1 MQNTQS
7 LTFKNG
13 IKDGLPIGLGYLS
26 VSFAFGIK
34 ASILGL
40 PALITLFMSMT
51 NLTSA
56 GQLAGVNIIAV
67 FGSFIEI
74 ILTQLVINSRYLI
87 MSLSLSQK
95 TDQTFTLRHRILTS
109 AFITDEIFAV
119 AFSKPKKIC
128 AKYLYGLAFLPYFG
142 WATGTITGA
151 ILGDVLPSVITTSLS
166 IALYAMFIAIIVP
179 PMTKSKGVLL
189 CSIIAISISCT
200 LYYVPIFKAISGGF
214 SAIIS
219 AVVSSIIVAL
229 IFPIKPDES
238 DEENSTDSAK
248 ENLL

>member
-1 MQNTQS
+1 MDKKGAY
-7 LTFKNG
+7 TFNNG

-40 PALITLFMSMT
+40 PAIITLFMSMT

-74 ILTQLVINSRYLI
+74 ILTQLVINSRYFI

-95 TDQTFTLRHRILTS
+95 TDESFTLKHRILCS

-128 AKYLYGLAFLPYFG
+128 ARYLYGLALLPYFG

-151 ILGDVLPSVITTSLS
+151 ILGDVLPPIITSSLS
-166 IALYAMFIAIIVP
+166 IALYAMFVAIIVP
-179 PMTKSKGVLL
+179 PMTKNKGVCLVVFIAL
-189 CSIIAISISCT
+189 AISCL
-200 LYYVPIFKAISGGF
+200 LYYVPTFSFISGGF

-219 AVVSSIIVAL
+219 AVISSIIVAL
-229 IFPIKPDES
+229 IFPVKEKINDEKGANY
-238 DEENSTDSAK
+238 E
-248 ENLL
+248 

>member
-1 MQNTQS
+1 MGNY
-7 LTFKNG
+7 TFKNG

-34 ASILGL
+34 ASILGV

-67 FGSFIEI
+67 FGTFIEI
-74 ILTQLVINSRYLI
+74 ILTQLVINSRYFI

-95 TDQTFTLRHRILTS
+95 TDETFTLRHRFLCS

-119 AFSKPKKIC
+119 ALSKPKKIC
-128 AKYLYGLAFLPYFG
+128 ATYMYGLALLPYVG
-142 WATGTITGA
+142 WASGTIIGA
-151 ILGDVLPSVITTSLS
+151 ILGDVLPKIVTSSLS

-179 PMTKSKGVLL
+179 PMTKNKGISLVVVI
-189 CSIIAISISCT
+189 SIAISCLI
-200 LYYVPIFKAISGGF
+200 YYVPVFSNISSGF

-219 AVVSSIIVAL
+219 AVVSSIIVAIL
-229 IFPIKPDES
+229 FPVKES
-238 DEENSTDSAK
+238 EEKEENAN
-248 ENLL
+248 E

>member
-1 MQNTQS
+1 MDKKGAY
-7 LTFKNG
+7 TFKNG

-40 PALITLFMSMT
+40 PAIITLFMSMT

-74 ILTQLVINSRYLI
+74 ILTQLVINSRYFI

-95 TDQTFTLRHRILTS
+95 TDDTFTLKHRILCS

-128 AKYLYGLAFLPYFG
+128 ARYMYGLALLPYFG
-142 WATGTITGA
+142 WATGTIVGA
-151 ILGDVLPSVITTSLS
+151 VLGDVLPPIITSSLS
-166 IALYAMFIAIIVP
+166 IALYAMFVAIIVP
-179 PMTKSKGVLL
+179 PMTKNKGVFLVV
-189 CSIIAISISCT
+189 IIALMISC
-200 LYYVPIFKAISGGF
+200 LIYYLPIFSFISGGF

-219 AVVSSIIVAL
+219 AVFASIIVAL
-229 IFPIKPDES
+229 IFPVKEQTN
-238 DEENSTDSAK
+238 EK
-248 ENLL
+248 ENGDE